1 MSKIRDK
8 IKPTRQINFCFSS
21 AKFYNLSAMLAI
33 SFLLAFSMSNVFS
46 FTSNT
51 SAISIDP
58 SSSSTISG
66 SSTSPVSVSVS
77 NSPLS
82 YYISVSSSHGSAG
95 TPVSLS
101 YSQDGSTGGTLGNV
115 VSSSDNV

>member
-1 MSKIRDK
+1 MSKIHLSK
-8 IKPTRQINFCFSS
+8 ISRVNTTFVVV
-21 AKFYNLSAMLAI
+21 
-33 SFLLAFSMSNVFS
+33 FLLG
-46 FTSNT
+46 FTSLGIT
-51 SAISIDP
+51 GPFSDVFATDSPDTI
-58 SSSSTISG
+58 SSSDNA
-66 SSTSPVSVSVS
+66 PVSVSVS

-115 VSSSDNV
+115 V